1 MKMARKPEVHTVPNP
16 GGKGWVN
23 EIAGEV
29 VSTHR
34 RKDTAVDRGRE
45 LAIDQHTE
53 HSIHNLD
60 GTIGRKNSYGNDPNP
75 PKDKNR

>member
-1 MKMARKPEVHTVPNP
+1 MPRKPSVHTVPNP

-23 EIAGEV
+23 EVSGNV

-34 RKDTAVDRGRE
+34 RKDTAVAQGRK
-45 LAIDQHTE
+45 LAIASATE

-60 GTIGRKNSYGNDPNP
+60 GTIARKNSYGNDPNP